1 MLLLKKAPR
10 ICSTTAADCYQ
21 YISAVLFLRFHTRNG
36 LYKVCEQ
43 GNRTSI
49 IFNCLKLVPG
59 AGSWYMSRPGLTW
72 LGFAVV
78 KPVFSGLMQVLG
90 SLDVISSDKITWII
104 AAWQKI
110 SPSVPKFTMAKEKSN
125 NTLWVNMGKLQLGI
139 IEEKKKTHKG
149 GSRLLR
155 LCLKGILWTQDWG
168 EWCQLGSFGAD
179 RKAGQALVE
188 ATSEIPPTLQ
198 HWPGSVVAFSE
209 YVSATKQHQNYLC
222 FISSTSVTDRR

>member
-1 MLLLKKAPR
+1 MAAYWTLETQSLSFIATFLKKLERISCTFHEHPSWHSLRLLYSLGLLFHAGTILIQPCLNALMLLLKKAPR

-104 AAWQKI
+104 AA
-110 SPSVPKFTMAKEKSN
+110 
-125 NTLWVNMGKLQLGI
+125 
-139 IEEKKKTHKG
+139 
-149 GSRLLR
+149 
-155 LCLKGILWTQDWG
+155 
-168 EWCQLGSFGAD
+168 
-179 RKAGQALVE
+179 
-188 ATSEIPPTLQ
+188 
-198 HWPGSVVAFSE
+198 
-209 YVSATKQHQNYLC
+209 
-222 FISSTSVTDRR
+222 